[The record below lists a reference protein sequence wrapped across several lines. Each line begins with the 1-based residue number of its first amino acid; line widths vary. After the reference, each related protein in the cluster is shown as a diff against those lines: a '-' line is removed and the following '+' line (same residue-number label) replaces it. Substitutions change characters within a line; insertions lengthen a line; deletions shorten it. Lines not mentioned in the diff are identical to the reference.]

1 MTGAEFLVGEARK
14 RRQQRMESRERTV
27 SGVSAGLFVVVA
39 TLMAVLLP
47 DERDPSPWLV
57 VGLVLGYAAIL
68 QVRFEFGGGY
78 ASPENLAYVPLIL
91 LGPLPAVPLLVALA
105 VILSGLPAVRRGTW
119 HPDSLRW
126 GLADAWIPVAPTV
139 LLLLLAPGPLDTSHV
154 GIYALAAGAH
164 VAADGAWTF
173 ARNALLDHLPTLAV
187 LNEWIGAT
195 RIDVSLMVLAFVI
208 AIPSL
213 HQPLYL
219 LSILPLVWLFERFSI
234 DRHERH
240 TKALE
245 LQRAYRGTVMLL
257 SDVVESEDS
266 YTASHSRSVVE
277 LTNAVADELGVPE
290 MDRQEL
296 EFAAMLHDVGKI
308 AIPKE
313 ILNKPSRLT
322 ESEFELMKTHT
333 IEGQFMLDRVGGLLG
348 RVGEIVRS
356 CHERWDGTGYPD
368 GLRGE
373 EIPLPSRI
381 VFCCDAYNAMT
392 TTRVYREALSHETAI
407 AELRSNAGTQ
417 FDSVVVEA
425 LIRVVEHGKPHTG
438 RTDEVRALLA
448 GTRASRDLRA
458 GVEAGS

>member
-1 MTGAEFLVGEARK
+1 MTDAEFLVGEARK
-14 RRQQRMESRERTV
+14 RRKQRMESRERTV
-27 SGVSAGLFVVVA
+27 STVSAALFVAAATALVV
-39 TLMAVLLP
+39 LVP
-47 DERDPSPWLV
+47 GQRDASPWLV
-57 VGLVLGYAAIL
+57 AALVLGYAVIL
-68 QVRFEFGGGY
+68 HVRFEFGGYYGT
-78 ASPENLAYVPLIL
+78 PETLAYVPLLL
-91 LGPLPAVPLLVALA
+91 LGPLPAVPLLVALG
-105 VILSGLPAVRRGTW
+105 VILSGVPDVRRGTW

-126 GLADAWIPVAPTV
+126 AFADGWGPMAPVLTLLA
-139 LLLLLAPGPLDTSHV
+139 LAPGPFDAGNIWV
-154 GIYALAAGAH
+154 YALAGIVH
-164 VAADGAWTF
+164 IAADGAWTF
-173 ARNALLDHLPTLAV
+173 ARNALLDQLPPRPVAK
-187 LNEWIGAT
+187 EWIGAI
-195 RIDVSLMVLAFVI
+195 RIDVILMPLAFVVTL
-208 AIPSL
+208 AAAD
-213 HQPLYL
+213 QPLYL
-219 LSILPLVWLFERFSI
+219 LAVPPLVWLFQLFSI

-277 LTNAVADELGVPE
+277 LTNAVADELGVRE
-290 MDRQEL
+290 VDRQEL

-322 ESEFELMKTHT
+322 DSEFEVMKTHT

-425 LIRVVEHGKPHTG
+425 LIRVVEDGKPHTG

-448 GTRASRDLRA
+448 GTRASRDVRP
-458 GVEAGS
+458 VEVKP